1 MRGTPTSLLVIGLL
15 LAGCERKSAPPPTPV
30 APAKIAAVVSEES
43 LNRITL
49 TSDAVK
55 RLAIETAKIETRS
68 LPRFRP
74 YGAECT
80 LPGGALLI
88 VPAPVAGTVR
98 TPAGRGAFPQPGAW
112 VAINEPLF
120 ELLPLLSPERAV
132 LTPAERVQMAQT
144 RNTIAQSRI
153 DADGLVRQAEVQVDA
168 AKIALARAERL
179 EKDKV
184 GTVRAVDDAQAQ
196 LSLAQKGLEAAQA
209 RKTLLDEASLEGAEA
224 GSLAPLAIT
233 APMAGQIRTT
243 HVGPGEVV
251 SAGNPLFEILNDKV
265 LWLKVPVYAGDLP
278 TLDTSAPIAVTDLAA
293 RYSADHLIAKPIQ
306 SPPTATPLASA
317 VDLYYEVA
325 NPEGALRPG
334 QRLTAQLPVKGATDQ
349 ATVPWSAVIIDI
361 YGGQWIYERLDEHHF
376 VRRRVEVAWVKDGL
390 AILTRGPA
398 PGTTVVTAGA
408 AEISGA
414 EFGFAK

>member
-1 MRGTPTSLLVIGLL
+1 MRGTPTSLIVIGLL
-15 LAGCERKSAPPPTPV
+15 LAGCERKSAAPPPSVP
-30 APAKIAAVVSEES
+30 PAKIAAVVSEES

-49 TSDAVK
+49 TAEAVK
-55 RLAIETAKIETRS
+55 RLAIETATIETRS

-88 VPAPVAGTVR
+88 VPAPIAGTVR
-98 TPAGRGAFPQPGAW
+98 TPAGRTFLQPGAW

-168 AKIALARAERL
+168 ARIALARAERL

-209 RKTLLDEASLEGAEA
+209 RKTLLDEASLEGADA
-224 GSLAPLAIT
+224 GKLAPLAIT

-251 SAGNPLFEILNDKV
+251 SAGSPLFEILNDKV

-278 TLDTSAPIAVTDLAA
+278 KLDLAAPIAVTDLAA
-293 RYSADHLIAKPIQ
+293 RYSADHVVAKPIQ

-317 VDLYYEVA
+317 VDLYYEVS

-334 QRLTAQLPVKGATDQ
+334 QRLTAQVPLRGAIAQ

-361 YGGQWIYERLDEHHF
+361 YGGQWVYERLDELHF
-376 VRRRVEVAWVKDGL
+376 VRRRVEVAWVQEGL
-390 AILTRGPA
+390 AILTRGPES
-398 PGTTVVTAGA
+398 GTTVVTAGA